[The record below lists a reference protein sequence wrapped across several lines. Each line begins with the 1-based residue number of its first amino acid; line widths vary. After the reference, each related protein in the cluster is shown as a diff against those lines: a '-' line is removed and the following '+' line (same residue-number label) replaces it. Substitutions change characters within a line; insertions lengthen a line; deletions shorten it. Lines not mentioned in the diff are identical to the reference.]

1 MTWYYTYERRSDVD
15 TKTIVKTLREHGL
28 RVTPQRISV
37 YEYLIHHKTHPDAEE
52 IYNALRLADST
63 VTRATVH
70 NNLHK
75 MKEHGLALEITVDGD
90 RLRYDGNTDTHG
102 HFICSCCSK
111 IYDFDVDKLEISGL
125 SGFKTQTKDIFFGGL
140 CKKCIN

>member
-1 MTWYYTYERRSDVD
+1 MDR
-15 TKTIVKTLREHGL
+15 KTITKILHDHGL

-37 YEYLIHHKTHPDAEE
+37 YEYLIHNKTHPDAEE
-52 IYNALRLADST
+52 IYCALKRADST

-70 NNLHK
+70 NILRR
-75 MKEHGLALEITVDGD
+75 MKENGLAQEITVDGD
-90 RLRYDGNTDTHG
+90 RLRYDGNMELHG

-111 IYDFDVDKLEISGL
+111 IYDFDIDKLEVSGL
-125 SGFKTQTKDIFFGGL
+125 SGFRAHTRDIFFGGV

>member
-1 MTWYYTYERRSDVD
+1 MD
-15 TKTIVKTLREHGL
+15 TKTIVKTLHDKGL
-28 RVTPQRISV
+28 RVTPQRIWV
-37 YEYLIHHKTHPDAEE
+37 YRYLLENHTHPDAEE
-52 IYNALRLADST
+52 IYNALRLKDNT

-90 RLRYDGNTDTHG
+90 RMRYDGNTSMHG

-111 IYDFDVDKLEISGL
+111 IYDFDIDSLNVDGL
-125 SGFKTQTKDIFFGGL
+125 SGFKTQTKDVFFSGL
-140 CKKCIN
+140 CKDCNNKN

>member
-1 MTWYYTYERRSDVD
+1 MD

-37 YEYLIHHKTHPDAEE
+37 YEYLIHNKTHPDAEE

-90 RLRYDGNTDTHG
+90 RLRYDGSTDTHG

>member
-1 MTWYYTYERRSDVD
+1 MCYYTCERRSDVD

-37 YEYLIHHKTHPDAEE
+37 YEYLIHNKTHPDAEE

>member
-1 MTWYYTYERRSDVD
+1 MD

-37 YEYLIHHKTHPDAEE
+37 YEYLIHNKTHPDAEE

-140 CKKCIN
+140 CKKCIS

>member
-1 MTWYYTYERRSDVD
+1 MD

-37 YEYLIHHKTHPDAEE
+37 YEYLIHNKTHPDAEE

>member
-1 MTWYYTYERRSDVD
+1 MD

-37 YEYLIHHKTHPDAEE
+37 YEYLIHNKTHPDAEE
-52 IYNALRLADST
+52 IYSALRLADST

>member
-1 MTWYYTYERRSDVD
+1 MD
-15 TKTIVKTLREHGL
+15 TKTIVKTLHDHGL

-52 IYNALRLADST
+52 IYNALHLRDST

-90 RLRYDGNTDTHG
+90 RLRYDGNTEMHG

-111 IYDFDVDKLEISGL
+111 IYDFDVEKLEVSGL
-125 SGFKTQTKDIFFGGL
+125 SGFSTQTKDIFFSGV
-140 CKKCIN
+140 CKNCINKN

>member
-1 MTWYYTYERRSDVD
+1 MD

-37 YEYLIHHKTHPDAEE
+37 YEYLIHNKTHPDAEE

-70 NNLHK
+70 NTLHK

>member
-1 MTWYYTYERRSDVD
+1 MD

-28 RVTPQRISV
+28 WVTPQRISV
-37 YEYLIHHKTHPDAEE
+37 YEYLIHNKTHPDAEE